1 MRYPITFV
9 LAGLVLVGTMSG
21 ASAGEVRL
29 GDHHLDLVTAG
40 GIFDGSNPALGSS
53 SGGIGLGSGRLGDGV
68 LGTSNPDPDP
78 TPIQQPGSN
87 QPVPVTPGS
96 TAVAPA
102 PTLAGTGKLTGGSE
116 SKTFFAPG
124 TGGSALARSFG
135 ALDGQGVVTLQ
146 RVSTT
151 VLVIG
156 D

>member
-21 ASAGEVRL
+21 ANAGEVRL
-29 GDHHLDLVTAG
+29 GNHHLDVVTAG

-53 SGGIGLGSGRLGDGV
+53 SNGNGLGSGRLGDGV
-68 LGTSNPDPDP
+68 LGTSKPDPDP

-87 QPVPVTPGS
+87 QPVPIAPGS
-96 TAVAPA
+96 TAIAPA

-116 SKTFFAPG
+116 TDTSFVPG
-124 TGGSALARSFG
+124 VGGSALARSFG
-135 ALDGQGVVTLQ
+135 SLDGEGVLTLQ

-156 D
+156 N